1 MATSTRDFLR
11 TLPLPELPPQFE
23 AAEATPVT
31 FSADRQAIAIGSQLA
46 EFTPAVSPDTRNA
59 VANTLL
65 LAQLAANKAASQATD
80 VFTWYNTFTGV
91 LGSIGWQSQGIEFQ
105 VHTITDR
112 DLDVHKAIIP
122 VITAMLGPAI
132 AAASLVVEILKG
144 LESMNSSSPWIT
156 LFSSQSKTVTGA
168 KFQLTYV
175 DADTPGG
182 DPKISLVCFTIK
194 ADGAIDQVLFFKF
207 TSQTVELKKGSA
219 SLSATTQRLNT
230 DKDAIAARV
239 NAYIS
244 SNVQNIAI

>member
-1 MATSTRDFLR
+1 MAITTVEFLR
-11 TLPLPELPPQFE
+11 TLPLPDVPPQYE
-23 AAEATPVT
+23 SLDAVPVS
-31 FSADRQAIAIGSQLA
+31 FSDQRQAVAIGSQLA
-46 EFTPAVSPDTRNA
+46 EFTPAVSPETRNA

-65 LAQLAANKAASQATD
+65 LAQLAANKAASQTTD
-80 VFTWYNTFTGV
+80 IFAWYNTFTAV

-122 VITAMLGPAI
+122 VIAAMLGPAV

-144 LESMNSSSPWIT
+144 LQSMNSSSPWIT
-156 LFSSQSKTVTGA
+156 LFSSQSKHLTGA

-175 DADTPGG
+175 DADQPGG

-207 TSQTVELKKGSA
+207 TSQMVELKKGSS
-219 SLSATTQRLNT
+219 SLSVTTQRLNT
-230 DKDAIAARV
+230 DKDAIGARV
-239 NAYIS
+239 NAYIT